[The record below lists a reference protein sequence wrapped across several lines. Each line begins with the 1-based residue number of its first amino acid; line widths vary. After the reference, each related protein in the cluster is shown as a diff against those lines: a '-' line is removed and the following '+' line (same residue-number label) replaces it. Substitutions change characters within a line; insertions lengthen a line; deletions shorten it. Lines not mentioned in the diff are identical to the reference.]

1 MPKIFANNV
10 VKNTLELLHQHK
22 SPHKFWTE
30 LLSRIHRHISCVPN
44 LILPLIFLSEVH
56 VSCDALISTW
66 VRKGERGDMSW
77 VRTIKG
83 AAVKMQHFPH
93 SFSMRVPTF
102 LQPAS
107 KTAAEIETSS
117 YTNTNTAN
125 YTTLCHTMRPLMLI
139 MWQCRQL
146 VENINPLPSS
156 FQQASCKEVTDPWR
170 KVKW

>member
-1 MPKIFANNV
+1 MPKIFPNNI
-10 VKNTLELLHQHK
+10 VKNTLELLQQHK

-44 LILPLIFLSEVH
+44 LILPLVYLSEVH

-83 AAVKMQHFPH
+83 AAVKMKCFPH
-93 SFSMRVPTF
+93 SFSMTVPTF

-117 YTNTNTAN
+117 TFWSLATATSLWSYTNTAN
-125 YTTLCHTMRPLMLI
+125 YTTQCHAMRPVMLI
-139 MWQCRQL
+139 AWHDSNVMLYTQYCNQWD
-146 VENINPLPSS
+146 PSN
-156 FQQASCKEVTDPWR
+156 AGN
-170 KVKW
+170 